1 MSADFAL
8 DPPEPLPIATAEDE
22 LGDQGMRT
30 VDRIIS
36 EDLGWIFRDQTRK
49 DYGIDALIELVHNDR
64 RVTGRMIAAQI
75 KCGKSW
81 FAEPT
86 ADGSGWTYRGE
97 LRHLNYWLGHSLPV
111 ILVLCDPDTDEC
123 YFTHVAAARVRRTTK
138 AWSIEVPRAQTLD
151 ADARKQLERLTR
163 APQRKDVIEFALLQ
177 HLVDRWGDRLRICPI
192 LEAPRDFHRFAHLI
206 EVQGDTGGTFGVHF
220 IDASVRLPSVEAIQE
235 ELEWR
240 AYNERATGGG
250 VKDLMLFV
258 VGEDAESTRLSTEA
272 RELVEKSPSLRLY
285 RLLYDDERHV
295 SLIEIDF
302 NDQHLEFWP
311 GADEPGL

>member
-1 MSADFAL
+1 MTANSE
-8 DPPEPLPIATAEDE
+8 PESLPLATAEDS
-22 LGDQGMRT
+22 LGDQGMRI
-30 VDRIIS
+30 VDRVVS
-36 EDLGWIFRDQTRK
+36 EELGWIFRDQTRK
-49 DYGIDALIELVHNDR
+49 DFGIDALIELANRDR
-64 RVTGRMIAAQI
+64 RVTGRLIAAQI

-97 LRHLNYWLGHSLPV
+97 LKHLNYWLGHSLPV

-123 YFTHVAAARVRRTTK
+123 YFAHVAAARVRHTSK
-138 AWSIEVPRAQTLD
+138 AWSIGVPRSQALD
-151 ADARKQLERLTR
+151 ASAREYLQRLTR

-192 LEAPRDFHRFAHLI
+192 LEAPRDLHRFAHLI
-206 EVQGDTGGTFGVHF
+206 EVKGETGGTFGVHF
-220 IDASVRLPSVEAIQE
+220 IDASVRLPTVEAIQE

-258 VGEDAESTRLSTEA
+258 VGDDPKSMRLTAEA
-272 RELVEKSPSLRLY
+272 QELVARSPNLRLY
-285 RLLYDDERHV
+285 RLLYEDEWRV
-295 SLIEIDF
+295 GLTEIDAEGE
-302 NDQHLEFWP
+302 HLEYWP